1 MSGKHFVFS
10 YASQQKH
17 PGDPVNAASRGQ
29 RGVRDGRLWAGL
41 GIVCL
46 SKDVRSLRLL
56 LIAVLLAMAGPTM
69 AGPLDDP
76 HVGSMGFSGPTTGD
90 LAAIYWNPAALGL
103 IKGYQLMLGGGL
115 RSTRVTVD
123 RAGIDQ
129 TTGQPFPS
137 ASGRGLEHPVAWPLG
152 PTGFWGA
159 GIEVAGRFAIGV
171 AGYTPF
177 SQKLKFDTSAST
189 HYHLV
194 NVATRHHAVA
204 AALAIQITD
213 WLQVGVAPGLL
224 LSYGHLVFDE
234 DTSGGAE
241 DPSRAARYDLATRGS
256 QAPAY
261 FVAAGIHYRHA
272 AWDIGFSYTSAPL
285 GTDGQIKLA
294 MEQTRVTPPQSAKIG
309 SLCGSPDAEP
319 CVFSEMRYR
328 LPEMFTAGATWQATP
343 RLAVTGMA
351 RWLRYSTHDDIDLR
365 LVGPSG
371 GTAWKPADHLRLY
384 RGFQDSWDW
393 RARVVHAPFAWW
405 RWSGTLRM
413 ETSAIPTANVNPAAV
428 DGFKIEPILATEFSL
443 GRHLRLETAYAL
455 EWMLPVSVD
464 HSVFDPS
471 AAVACTQ
478 AQGDLTAPS
487 CQARRAGQARPS
499 AAGRYTMLRHT
510 LALMATVSF

>member
-1 MSGKHFVFS
+1 
-10 YASQQKH
+10 
-17 PGDPVNAASRGQ
+17 
-29 RGVRDGRLWAGL
+29 
-41 GIVCL
+41 
-46 SKDVRSLRLL
+46 
-56 LIAVLLAMAGPTM
+56 
-69 AGPLDDP
+69 
-76 HVGSMGFSGPTTGD
+76 MGFSGPTTGD
-90 LAAIYWNPAALGL
+90 LAAVYWNPAALGL
-103 IKGYQLMLGGGL
+103 IKGTQVMLGGGL
-115 RSTRVTVD
+115 RSTRVGVD
-123 RAGIDQ
+123 PAGVD
-129 TTGQPFPS
+129 PS
-137 ASGRGLEHPVAWPLG
+137 ASGRGLEHPGAWPLG
-152 PTGFWGA
+152 PTGFWAA
-159 GIEVAGRFAIGV
+159 GIEVAGRFAIGL

-177 SQKLKFDTSAST
+177 SQKLKFDGSAGEAPAT
-189 HYHLV
+189 RYHLI
-194 NVATRHHAVA
+194 NVATRHHAMA

-234 DTSGGAE
+234 DTSKG
-241 DPSRAARYDLATRGS
+241 AARYDLGTRGT

-294 MEQTRVTPPQSAKIG
+294 MEQTRVAPPGIDDYCG
-309 SLCGSPDAEP
+309 SLERAEP

-328 LPEMFTAGATWQATP
+328 LPDMFTAGATWQATP

-351 RWLRYSTHDDIDLR
+351 RWLRYGSHNNVDLR

-371 GTAWKPADHLRLY
+371 GDPTMQKTAEHLRLY

-393 RARVVHAPFAWW
+393 RARVVHTPVTWW

-413 ETSAIPTANVNPAAV
+413 ETSAVPKDNVNAAAV

-443 GRHLRLETAYAL
+443 GRHLRLQAGYAL
-455 EWMLPVSVD
+455 QWMLPVTVD
-464 HSVFDPS
+464 NSVFDAS
-471 AAVACTQ
+471 AAAACEQ